1 MKRDF
6 DGRWKDFYNG
16 FLFKCKFLLNIRS
29 YFVVE
34 KLIIIFRYGVNFFFF
49 ICYLISFRC
58 LLYLVIIF

>member
-1 MKRDF
+1 MEGGKIF
-6 DGRWKDFYNG
+6 IYG

-34 KLIIIFRYGVNFFFF
+34 KLIIIFRYGVNFVFF